1 MSSQKKECLL
11 GNKRS
16 KRSESEDSDN
26 ESSEES
32 DDGQPVKSI
41 FSNPKEQGF
50 STGGLFGNSNSNTS
64 KGLFG
69 DLSNASAKPKSL
81 FGDSLFKPT
90 SGSLFGNSNSSGL
103 FSSNSSLFNNINN
116 TVAHNN
122 KDEEEENENDD
133 NEDNNDKPA
142 SPNKY
147 NPENEIGCDENAF
160 HKIYVKKVES
170 FYLFSKGDDNE
181 GDKKGKYVNR
191 GEGFLSIETKDDK
204 ESAKR
209 FAVVMMRNTI
219 GNVLCEGILNEK
231 FNKFISYEKKFKH
244 VAHFYFLVRTN
255 DEKNKDKTKIEAG
268 NAKVPYSSEDEMKKF
283 EEKYKEAIEFLK
295 GKEEEKEKEKEK
307 ENGKS
312 D

>member
-1 MSSQKKECLL
+1 MSSQKKESLL

-16 KRSESEDSDN
+16 KRSESEDNSN
-26 ESSEES
+26 ESSDES

-41 FSNPKEQGF
+41 FTNPNEQGF
-50 STGGLFGNSNSNTS
+50 STGGLFGNNSSSNPS

-69 DLSNASAKPKSL
+69 DLSNTNSKPKSL
-81 FGDSLFKPT
+81 FGDSLFKPA
-90 SGSLFGNSNSSGL
+90 SGSLFGNTNTSGL
-103 FSSNSSLFNNINN
+103 FSASSSLFSNINN
-116 TVAHNN
+116 TAANN
-122 KDEEEENENDD
+122 TKDDEEENENDD
-133 NEDNNDKPA
+133 NDDNNDKPA
-142 SPNKY
+142 SPNGY

-160 HKIYVKKVES
+160 NKIYVKKVES
-170 FYLFSKGDDNE
+170 FYLFSKGEEE

-204 ESAKR
+204 ESGKR

-244 VAHFYFLVRTN
+244 VAHFYFLVSVN
-255 DEKNKDKTKIEAG
+255 EKDKKKVEAG
-268 NAKVPYSSEDEMKKF
+268 NAKVPYSSEDDMKKF

-295 GKEEEKEKEKEK
+295 GKKEEEKEKEKEK
-307 ENGKS
+307 SEE
-312 D
+312 